1 VPLLAPVLAMAVD
14 QAASWRQPLAL
25 GTGAGNPPR
34 QLLAACDSVEAAADF
49 AQPDGLFA
57 TFWSSEG
64 ELEPSTIF
72 GTTRSANAERAGA
85 AAAAATL
92 EPPGA

>member
-14 QAASWRQPLAL
+14 QAASWRQALA
-25 GTGAGNPPR
+25 GGIGAGNPSP
-34 QLLAACDSVEAAADF
+34 QLLAACDAVEAAADF

-57 TFWSSEG
+57 TFWSSET

-72 GTTRSANAERAGA
+72 GTRRSANAERAGA
-85 AAAAATL
+85 AAAAAAL
-92 EPPGA
+92 EPPGS